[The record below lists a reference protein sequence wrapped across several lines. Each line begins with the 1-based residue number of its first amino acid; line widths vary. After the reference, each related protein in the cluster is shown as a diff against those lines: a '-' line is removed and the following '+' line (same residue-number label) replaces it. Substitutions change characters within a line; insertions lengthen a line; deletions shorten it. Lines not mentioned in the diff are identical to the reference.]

1 MVKGILKH
9 KTPEA
14 EVAPNPEIDRQ
25 KVLENTRANA
35 QLYSQNSEKIR
46 RASTGKVRVDEA
58 SSGTTEFPS
67 NVNGPNG
74 GQPSDISWDE
84 AGIYLHEQDKGTYM
98 KIDEPKTPYAGTL
111 GDNEY
116 YAEDDEEATG
126 FSLGEPEFDEDG
138 TLEKERIIKDSSVE
152 EDDDD
157 HEIDE
162 REQLREE
169 DQQQHEEFLKKRNQH
184 YNMKIDLAAA
194 RKLAEQ
200 EDDEDDE

>member
-9 KTPEA
+9 KTPDA
-14 EVAPNPEIDRQ
+14 EPAPNPEIDRQ
-25 KVLENTRANA
+25 QVLENTRANA
-35 QLYSQNSEKIR
+35 ALYGQNSEKIR

-58 SSGTTEFPS
+58 SSGTAELA
-67 NVNGPNG
+67 N

-126 FSLGEPEFDEDG
+126 FSLGEAEFDEDG
-138 TLEKERIIKDSSVE
+138 TLEKERIIKDDSVID
-152 EDDDD
+152 EDDD
-157 HEIDE
+157 EEDE

-169 DQQQHEEFLKKRNQH
+169 DQQHHDEFLKKRNQH

-200 EDDEDDE
+200 EEEDDE

>member
-25 KVLENTRANA
+25 QVLENTRANA

-58 SSGTTEFPS
+58 SSGTTEFPPNPS
-67 NVNGPNG
+67 GTNG

-138 TLEKERIIKDSSVE
+138 TLEKERIIKDPSVE
-152 EDDDD
+152 DEDDEDD
-157 HEIDE
+157 EMDE
-162 REQLREE
+162 REQMREE
-169 DQQQHEEFLKKRNQH
+169 DKQQHDEFLKKRNQH

-200 EDDEDDE
+200 EEDDE

>member
-14 EVAPNPEIDRQ
+14 EAAPNPEIDRQ
-25 KVLENTRANA
+25 QVLENTRANA

-58 SSGTTEFPS
+58 SSGTAEFP
-67 NVNGPNG
+67 NGCHSAD
-74 GQPSDISWDE
+74 PSDITWDE

-126 FSLGEPEFDEDG
+126 FSLGEAEFDEDG
-138 TLEKERIIKDSSVE
+138 TLEKERIIKDPSVEE
-152 EDDDD
+152 EDDD
-157 HEIDE
+157 EVDE
-162 REQLREE
+162 REQMREE
-169 DQQQHEEFLKKRNQH
+169 DKQHHDEFLKKRNQH

>member
-14 EVAPNPEIDRQ
+14 EAPPNPEIDRQ
-25 KVLENTRANA
+25 QVLENTRANA

-58 SSGTTEFPS
+58 SSGVAEFPTS
-67 NVNGPNG
+67 ANGANG
-74 GQPSDISWDE
+74 GQPSDITWDE

-116 YAEDDEEATG
+116 YAEDDEEAAG
-126 FSLGEPEFDEDG
+126 FSLGEPEFDEDE
-138 TLEKERIIKDSSVE
+138 TLEKERIIKDPSVE
-152 EDDDD
+152 DEDEED
-157 HEIDE
+157 EVDE
-162 REQLREE
+162 REQMREE
-169 DQQQHEEFLKKRNQH
+169 DKQQHEDFLKKRNQH

-200 EDDEDDE
+200 EDEDDE